1 MDSSRIFIRGLPPQM
16 KADDFRRHFSK
27 QFGITDARLIPHRR
41 IGYVGY
47 KTPEE
52 AMRAVK
58 YYNKSFIN
66 MSRVQVELARSVDQ
80 ENALNPRRQNIKTP
94 DGGKQIPTVQPLQNH
109 ELSLKRKRGDGLQSE
124 DDPKLQEYLGV
135 MQPASKSRTWANEEP
150 AEIKSREQDDAID
163 GQDKPASVIHINDE
177 SHYQEV
183 HQKKKK
189 RRTESKERSP
199 SPTQE
204 VTASPPA
211 ELVMSVPDVD
221 DTSMMKVLE
230 RPPATDDDWL
240 RSRTSRLLGLVDD
253 DDLAASQV
261 AVDGVEPQKDGVPG
275 SGVERSWSGSSFHL
289 EDAVDLTSAQVRPT
303 SDITKAITKDPGRA
317 TNRLFIRNLPYTATE
332 DDIRQYLEQVELG
345 DAEEIHVPIDYQSG
359 KNKGFAYVQYSDP
372 EAATKALQE
381 LDGRTFQGRLLHV
394 IYSAAKQQ
402 SGLDEIAISKLPLKK
417 QQQIKRKA
425 EAASST
431 FNWNSMYM
439 NADAVMSSISD
450 RLGVPKSELLDPT
463 SADAAVKQAHAET
476 HIIQETKSYFSANG
490 VDLDAFKRKERG
502 NTAFLV
508 KNFSYGTKA
517 DELQKIFEAYGTV
530 KRLLMPP
537 SGTIAIVEFLQA
549 DHARTAF
556 RSLAYRKLK
565 ESILFLEK
573 APKDLFAAAINT
585 ISSKVA
591 NNDGVRAAK
600 QSATDFLHGKDPQ
613 PSVNTSTLFVRNLNF
628 STTSE
633 RLREVFKPLGGF
645 LSARVK
651 TKPDPKHAGQVLS
664 MGFGFLEFGT
674 KEQAQ
679 AALVAMDG
687 HSLDG
692 HELLIRASHK
702 GADAAEERRR
712 EDKAKKAAG
721 RRTKIIIKNLPFE
734 ASKKDVRSLLGPYGQ
749 LRSVRVP
756 KKFDSSTRGFAFAE
770 FVTAREAENAMD
782 ALKDTHLLGRRLVI
796 DFAAEDEIDPEQEI
810 AKMQQ
815 KVGRQADK
823 VALQRLTGSGRKKFN
838 LEGNEDIDRG

>member
-16 KADDFRRHFSK
+16 TADDFRRHFSK

-58 YYNKSFIN
+58 YHNKSFIK

-80 ENALNPRRQNIKTP
+80 ENALKLRRQSIKKP
-94 DGGKQIPTVQPLQNH
+94 QGNMQIPTGQPLQNQ
-109 ELSLKRKRGDGLQSE
+109 ELSLKRKRGNGLQSE

-135 MQPASKSRTWANEEP
+135 MQPASRSRTWANEEP
-150 AEIKSREQDDAID
+150 AGIKPRKQDNAVNGKDET
-163 GQDKPASVIHINDE
+163 GSVIHINDE
-177 SHYQEV
+177 TSYQEV
-183 HQKKKK
+183 RQKKKK
-189 RRTESKERSP
+189 SRRDSKETSP
-199 SPTQE
+199 RPTEVSPATL
-204 VTASPPA
+204 PA
-211 ELVMSVPDVD
+211 ELVVSVPDVD
-221 DTSMMKVLE
+221 DTSTMNISE
-230 RPPATDDDWL
+230 IPPATDDDWL
-240 RSRTSRLLGLVDD
+240 RSRTSRLLGLVEDD
-253 DDLAASQV
+253 DSAAPEV
-261 AVDGVEPQKDGVPG
+261 AVDGVEPQKDMAPG
-275 SGVERSWSGSSFHL
+275 SGGERSRSGFINTSLHL
-289 EDAVDLTSAQVRPT
+289 DDAVASTSAEVAPV
-303 SDITKAITKDPGRA
+303 SNITKDVDRA
-317 TNRLFIRNLPYTATE
+317 TNRLFVRNLPYTATE
-332 DDIRQYLEQVELG
+332 DDIRQHVEQVG
-345 DAEEIHVPIDYQSG
+345 IGGPEEIHVPIDYQSG
-359 KNKGFAYVQYSDP
+359 NIKGFAYLQYSDA

-394 IYSAAKQQ
+394 IYSSAKRQ
-402 SGLDEIAISKLPLKK
+402 SGLDEVAIAKLPLKK

-425 EAASST
+425 EAASTT

-439 NADAVMSSISD
+439 NADAVMSSVAD

-463 SADAAVKQAHAET
+463 SADAALKQAHAET

-502 NTAFLV
+502 DTAFLV

-517 DELQKIFEAYGTV
+517 DELQKMFEAYGTV
-530 KRLLMPP
+530 QRLLMPP

-556 RSLAYRKLK
+556 RSLAYRKFK
-565 ESILFLEK
+565 ESVLFIEK
-573 APKDLFAAAINT
+573 APRDLFSAANDT
-585 ISSKVA
+585 LSSKAV
-591 NNDGVRAAK
+591 NSDRVRGAK
-600 QSATDFLHGKDPQ
+600 QSATDLLNGKELQ
-613 PSVNTSTLFVRNLNF
+613 PSIDTSTLFVRNLNF

-633 RLREVFKPLGGF
+633 RLREVFKPLDGYM
-645 LSARVK
+645 SARVK

-679 AALVAMDG
+679 AALAAMDG

-712 EDKAKKAAG
+712 EDNAKKIA
-721 RRTKIIIKNLPFE
+721 RKRTKIIIKNLPFE
-734 ASKKDVRSLLGPYGQ
+734 ASKKDVRSLLSSYGQ

-756 KKFDSSTRGFAFAE
+756 KKFDSSTRGFAFAD

-782 ALKDTHLLGRRLVI
+782 ALKDTHLLGRRLVL
-796 DFAAEDEIDPEQEI
+796 DFAAGDEIDPEQEI

-815 KVGRQADK
+815 KAGKQADK